1 MTITEVR
8 YRLAKPIIAYNL
20 VALVLSVVFYVGA
33 FIDTDDF
40 NTLISLLI
48 PISAIYVGAL
58 FQFLGNSLKA
68 VAASPETS
76 TAQMD
81 DRKLS
86 LILWIIRLH
95 FILILAIVVA
105 KILPLINTRQMSLLF
120 TLVEGVF
127 GSFIG
132 YIINSV
138 YNIDSRTR

>member
-1 MTITEVR
+1 MTLTEVR

-20 VALVLSVVFYVGA
+20 LALVLSIVFYVSG
-33 FIDTDDF
+33 FIDTDDL
-40 NTLISLLI
+40 NTLVSLLI

-58 FQFLGNSLKA
+58 FQFLGNSIKA
-68 VAASPETS
+68 VAGAEAS

-81 DRKLS
+81 ERKLS

-95 FILILAIVVA
+95 FVLILAIIVA

>member
-1 MTITEVR
+1 MTLTEVR
-8 YRLAKPIIAYNL
+8 YRLARPIIAYNL
-20 VALVLSVVFYVGA
+20 LALVLSIVFYVSA

-68 VAASPETS
+68 VASPETS
-76 TAQMD
+76 AAQMD

-95 FILILAIVVA
+95 FVLILAIIVA
-105 KILPLINTRQMSLLF
+105 KILPLINTRQMSMLF

>member
-1 MTITEVR
+1 MTLTEVR

-20 VALVLSVVFYVGA
+20 LALLLSIVFYVSG

-68 VAASPETS
+68 VASPETS
-76 TAQMD
+76 AAQMD

-95 FILILAIVVA
+95 FVLILAIIVA
-105 KILPLINTRQMSLLF
+105 KILPLINTRQMSMLF

>member
-1 MTITEVR
+1 MTLTEVR

-20 VALVLSVVFYVGA
+20 LALLLSIVFYVSG

-58 FQFLGNSLKA
+58 FQFLGNSIKA
-68 VAASPETS
+68 VAGADAS
-76 TAQMD
+76 TAKMD
-81 DRKLS
+81 GRKLS
-86 LILWIIRLH
+86 LITWIIRVH
-95 FILILAIVVA
+95 FVLILAIIIA
-105 KILPLINTRQMSLLF
+105 KILPLINTRQMSMLF

>member
-1 MTITEVR
+1 MTLTEVR

-20 VALVLSVVFYVGA
+20 VALVLSVVFYVSG

-68 VAASPETS
+68 VASPEAS

-95 FILILAIVVA
+95 FILVLAIIVA

-138 YNIDSRTR
+138 YNIDSKTR

>member
-1 MTITEVR
+1 MTLTEVR

-20 VALVLSVVFYVGA
+20 LALVLSIVFYVSG
-33 FIDTDDF
+33 FIDTDDL
-40 NTLISLLI
+40 NTLVSLLI

-58 FQFLGNSLKA
+58 FQFLGNSIKA
-68 VAASPETS
+68 VAGAETS
-76 TAQMD
+76 SAQMD
-81 DRKLS
+81 ERKLS

-95 FILILAIVVA
+95 FVLILAIIVA

>member
-1 MTITEVR
+1 MTLTEVR

-20 VALVLSVVFYVGA
+20 LALVLSIVFYVSG

-68 VAASPETS
+68 VAGADAST
-76 TAQMD
+76 TQMD

-95 FILILAIVVA
+95 FILILAIIVA
-105 KILPLINTRQMSLLF
+105 KILPLINTRQMSMLF

>member
-1 MTITEVR
+1 MTLTEVR

-20 VALVLSVVFYVGA
+20 LALVLSIVFYVSG
-33 FIDTDDF
+33 FIDTDDL
-40 NTLISLLI
+40 NTLVSLLI

-58 FQFLGNSLKA
+58 FQFLGNSIKA
-68 VAASPETS
+68 VAGAETS

-81 DRKLS
+81 ERKLS

-95 FILILAIVVA
+95 FVLILAIIVA

>member
-20 VALVLSVVFYVGA
+20 VALVLSIVFYVGA

-58 FQFLGNSLKA
+58 FQFLGNSIKA
-68 VAASPETS
+68 VAGADAA

-95 FILILAIVVA
+95 FLLILAIIVA
-105 KILPLINTRQMSLLF
+105 KILPLINTRQMSMLF

>member
-1 MTITEVR
+1 MTLTEVR

-20 VALVLSVVFYVGA
+20 LALLLSIVFYVSG

-58 FQFLGNSLKA
+58 FQFLGNSIKA
-68 VAASPETS
+68 VAGADAS
-76 TAQMD
+76 TAKMD
-81 DRKLS
+81 SRKLS
-86 LILWIIRLH
+86 LIQWIIRLH
-95 FILILAIVVA
+95 FVLILAIIVA
-105 KILPLINTRQMSLLF
+105 KILPLINTRQMSMLF

>member
-1 MTITEVR
+1 MTLTEVR
-8 YRLAKPIIAYNL
+8 FRLAKPIIAYNL
-20 VALVLSVVFYVGA
+20 LALVLSIVFYVSG
-33 FIDTDDF
+33 FIDTDDL
-40 NTLISLLI
+40 NTLVSLLI

-58 FQFLGNSLKA
+58 FQFLGNSIKA
-68 VAASPETS
+68 VAGAEAS

-81 DRKLS
+81 ARKLS

-95 FILILAIVVA
+95 FLLILAIIVA

-138 YNIDSRTR
+138 YNIDSRAR